1 MVDDTAKKQGVGRV
15 SRYRDAVAPEGTA
28 LVYIPSL
35 VAILINKEEKKGSP
49 LTREEVLYFR
59 DNAAVLVIPQSA
71 VGLAEQRRGYRDID
85 PAGCWEEW
93 LEVREKR
100 AARG

>member
-1 MVDDTAKKQGVGRV
+1 MADDTAKKQGVGRV

-85 PAGCWEEW
+85 PSRCWEEW